1 MAGSSQ
7 HPEWSEAAAG
17 RIAHHRS
24 VYRRSL
30 VEDAEHQR
38 ELSVQQ
44 GSSGEPSLPPQ
55 PRTPTRPPRHP
66 RDDAVADKWKDSQ
79 GLRQTWLPTYQH
91 EELQSVRIGYSLA
104 ASFAP
109 QRHMRYVL
117 GRPVLAPTISIP
129 CRIVVAIV

>member
-24 VYRRSL
+24 VYRREL
-30 VEDAEHQR
+30 VENAENQS
-38 ELSVQQ
+38 ELPVQQ

-55 PRTPTRPPRHP
+55 PLTTVPPRHA
-66 RDDAVADKWKDSQ
+66 RDDAIAEKWKDSA
-79 GLRQTWLPTYQH
+79 GLKQTWLPTYPH
-91 EELQSVRIGYSLA
+91 EELQSVRLGYSLA

-117 GRPVLAPTISIP
+117 GRPVLAPAISIP
-129 CRIVVAIV
+129 CCTCVAIV